1 LPPDTPAGIRQL
13 LRRCLDKDPKRR
25 LHDIADARI
34 EIDDV
39 QAGPQPDGRV
49 AQGSVGSR
57 LRLAWASALA
67 FLALIAAAI
76 GVWAL
81 RPVPT
86 APEVRLEINTP
97 PTTSSSLAI
106 SPDGLKIVFVVTSAG
121 QSQLWL
127 RSLDSS
133 LARPLAGTERASSPF
148 WSPDSRFIGFFAGTR
163 LKRTGIDGGSQQ
175 TLASDVP
182 APLGGAWNSEGT
194 ILFAKSP
201 GGPIFRISAA
211 GGEPAAATR
220 IEAPQ
225 QRGHLSPQFL
235 PDGRH
240 FLFFVTGSPEARGV
254 YVGQLEGLNAKRL
267 FDADAPAVY
276 AATGHVLFIR
286 GGELLAQALDP
297 DRLEIS
303 GDPLPIAELATVGT
317 AVSASAAGPIAYR
330 TSAEDSGQ
338 RQLVWV
344 DRSGRETD
352 KVMYLDTSNVGP
364 AVSRDG
370 RRVAVYRW
378 TNGNMDIWTYDTR
391 SHAWDR
397 ITFDPGDDIW
407 PLWSRDGTSIMF
419 GSVRKTNNV
428 EKANVV
434 DLYRTFVNG
443 PPGSEELLLSTPHEK
458 FPIDWSADG
467 RFLLYDSL
475 DPKRGFDIW
484 ALPLEGD
491 RKEPFPVLQTD
502 FDEGLAQFS
511 PDGTWIAYQSD
522 RTGRLEIY
530 VRPFRG
536 PGVDGV
542 RVSIDGGSQVRWNPN
557 GKELFYIAM
566 DDRLMAVPIRFVSN
580 GKAVEPGTP
589 FGLFTTTVG
598 STVGLNYRQRYVV
611 SPDGQSFVMHSVMGK
626 TDTSPITVILNWKPN
641 R

>member
-1 LPPDTPAGIRQL
+1 L
-13 LRRCLDKDPKRR
+13 LRRCLDKDPNRR

-39 QAGPQPDGRV
+39 QNGVQQDGPV
-49 AQGSVGSR
+49 AQAQAPSR
-57 LRLAWASALA
+57 RRLAWASALVLFTA
-67 FLALIAAAI
+67 MAAAI
-76 GVWAL
+76 GVWTL

-97 PTTSSSLAI
+97 PTTTSSLAI
-106 SPDGLKIVFVVTSAG
+106 APDGLKIVFVATSAG

-133 LARPLAGTERASSPF
+133 LARPLARTEGAETPF
-148 WSPDSRFIGFFAGTR
+148 WSPDSRFIGFVAGTR
-163 LKRTGIDGGSQQ
+163 LKWIGIDGGSEQ

-182 APLGGAWNSEGT
+182 VALGGTWNRGGT
-194 ILFAKSP
+194 ILFATSP
-201 GGPIFRISAA
+201 GGSIFRVAAA

-225 QRGHLSPQFL
+225 QRGHLFPHFL

-254 YVGQLEGLNAKRL
+254 YVGQLDGLDTKRL
-267 FDADAPAVY
+267 FDADSPAVY

-286 GGELLAQALDP
+286 EGKLLAQAFDP
-297 DRLEIS
+297 DRRELR
-303 GDPLPIAELATVGT
+303 GDPLPIAELATGRT

-330 TSAEDSGQ
+330 TSAADSGQ

-352 KVMYLDTSNVGP
+352 KVVYPDTSNLGP
-364 AVSRDG
+364 SLSRDG
-370 RRVAVYRW
+370 RRVAVYRL
-378 TNGNMDIWTYDTR
+378 TSGNMDIWTYDR
-391 SHAWDR
+391 MSHAWDR
-397 ITFDPGDDIW
+397 ITQHPGDDIW
-407 PLWSRDGTSIMF
+407 PLWSRDGTSIVF
-419 GSVRKTNNV
+419 GSSRKTQY
-428 EKANVV
+428 V
-434 DLYRTFVNG
+434 DLYRTLVNG
-443 PPGSEELLLSTPHEK
+443 PPGSEELLLSTSQEK
-458 FPIDWSADG
+458 FSIDWSADG

-475 DPKRGFDIW
+475 DPKRGFDMW

-491 RKEPFPVLQTD
+491 RKAPFPVLQTD

-557 GKELFYIAM
+557 GKELFYIAA
-566 DDRLMAVPIRFVSN
+566 DNELMAVPIRFVSN
-580 GKAVEPGTP
+580 GTAVELGTRL
-589 FGLFTTTVG
+589 GLFATSVG
-598 STVGLNYRQRYVV
+598 SIVGLKYRQRYVV
-611 SPDGQSFVMHSVMGK
+611 SPDGQSFVMHSVVGK
-626 TDTSPITVILNWKPN
+626 TDTSPISVILNWRPE